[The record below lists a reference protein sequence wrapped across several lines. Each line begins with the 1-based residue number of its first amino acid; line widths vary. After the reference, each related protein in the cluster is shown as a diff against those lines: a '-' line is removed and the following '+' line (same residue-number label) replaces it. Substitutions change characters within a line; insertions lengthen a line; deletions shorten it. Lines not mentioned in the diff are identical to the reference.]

1 MPVYKR
7 KYKSGAVVWSYV
19 FDGPSADG
27 QRNQITES
35 GFASKKEATEAE
47 ATRRVDE
54 QQKFDLARA
63 GAVTVATELPKT
75 LANLLAEFLEQHAQE
90 NLAPKTIERYREC
103 VAYLSRELLEMPLKQ
118 ITPLHLNREWKRLLA
133 SGGRTRK
140 QQPRPMSAKT
150 VRNVAGVVSSAFG
163 RAVKWGLVPVNAC
176 SASEPPKVPK
186 RRAVALTTAQQDLLI
201 QAASGPWCMSLFLE
215 LDAAL
220 GARRGEVLALR
231 WSDIEGGRVVIGR
244 SLCQTF
250 RLVDGPKGPT
260 KVHDV
265 LTFKTT
271 KTEEIRVLA
280 LPASTLSALE
290 IHRAKQEEFKRQ
302 YGSDYRADL
311 DLIFANTDGTP
322 LRPDSISAT
331 VSALFRRLK
340 IAKPKG
346 GSLHLLRHSH
356 GSHLLANGVP
366 LPVVS
371 ERLGHSSVRVT
382 ADVYSHAINGQ
393 DDEAVKKWEEFQQ
406 RNRAAD
412 ANSPRLKQ

>member
-19 FDGPSADG
+19 FDGPSTDG

-35 GFASKKEATEAE
+35 GFDSKKEATEAE
-47 ATRRVDE
+47 ATRRIDE
-54 QQKFDLARA
+54 QQKYDLARA
-63 GAVTVATELPKT
+63 GAVTATSELPKT
-75 LANLLAEFLEQHAQE
+75 LANLLAEFLQQHAQE

-103 VAYLSRELLEMPLKQ
+103 VAYLPPELLAMPLGE
-118 ITPLHLNREWKRLLA
+118 ITPLHLHREWRRLLA

-140 QQPRPMSAKT
+140 KQPRPMTAKT
-150 VRNVAGVVSSAFG
+150 VRNIAGVVSSAFG
-163 RAVKWGLVPVNAC
+163 RAVKWGLLSVNPC

-186 RRAVALTTAQQDLLI
+186 RRGAALTTAQQDLLI
-201 QAASGPWCMSLFLE
+201 QAASGPWCLSLFLE
-215 LDAAL
+215 VDAAL

-250 RLVDGPKGPT
+250 RLVDGPKGPV

-280 LPASTLSALE
+280 LPAATLAALE
-290 IHRAKQEEFKRQ
+290 AHRAKQDEFRRQ
-302 YGSDYRADL
+302 FGPDYRADL
-311 DLIFANTDGTP
+311 DLIFANPDGTP

-331 VSALFRRLK
+331 ISALFRRLK
-340 IAKPKG
+340 IPKPKG
-346 GSLHLLRHSH
+346 ASLHLLRHSH

-393 DDEAVKKWEEFQQ
+393 DDEAVRKWEEFQQ

-412 ANSPRLKQ
+412 ANAPQLKQ